1 MRRRLAL
8 LSLFARPG
16 AASAATKL
24 ANYRPPPP
32 GWSYEEPTAWPATW
46 PACGVAGSAT
56 PFPLAPPFTPAPR
69 RRLVPAYRPASF
81 IALDAGTTV
90 HFVAPTIEGDNPAG
104 GAAGGVI
111 TIDDAGREHR
121 FTLTQFHFHHPA
133 EELLPDRKQRAL
145 LGVHLVHVADE
156 PGDGNA
162 ARVLVVAA
170 SIEQGDAPHPTLA
183 TALTVL
189 AGGTGRPA
197 KGARTPPLDPR
208 GLLPA
213 GVDAG
218 GRVLYFKGG
227 LSTPP
232 CSTGVDWAACLAP
245 AGTATLDQAR
255 AFDAFGDNA
264 RPLQA
269 RGGRRVWISGGGGAG

>member
-1 MRRRLAL
+1 MPSVLPVPHGAVSAPRSAQRLASSNQHAHMRCVAARAGPMHDQPPPRDDGAGAAVRRRLAL

-16 AASAATKL
+16 AATAATKL
-24 ANYRPPPP
+24 TNYKPPPT
-32 GWSYEEPTAWPATW
+32 GWSYEQPTQWPATW

-90 HFVAPTIEGDNPAG
+90 HFVAPTIEGENPAG

-111 TIDDAGREHR
+111 TIDDDGREHR
-121 FTLTQFHFHHPA
+121 FTLTQFHFHRPA
-133 EELLPDRKQRAL
+133 EELLPNREQRAL

-170 SIEQGDAPHPTLA
+170 SIEQGETPHRHSRLH
-183 TALTVL
+183 
-189 AGGTGRPA
+189 
-197 KGARTPPLDPR
+197 
-208 GLLPA
+208 
-213 GVDAG
+213 
-218 GRVLYFKGG
+218 
-227 LSTPP
+227 
-232 CSTGVDWAACLAP
+232 
-245 AGTATLDQAR
+245 
-255 AFDAFGDNA
+255 
-264 RPLQA
+264 
-269 RGGRRVWISGGGGAG
+269 